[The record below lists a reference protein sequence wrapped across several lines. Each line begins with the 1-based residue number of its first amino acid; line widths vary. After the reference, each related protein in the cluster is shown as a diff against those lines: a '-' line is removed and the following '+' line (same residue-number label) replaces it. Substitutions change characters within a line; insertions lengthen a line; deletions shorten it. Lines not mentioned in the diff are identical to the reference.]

1 MCDPIKMKET
11 NHRSRYAY
19 VKSMERAKT
28 VVNMVTRVEIV
39 RRENKTST
47 VRTITNMDTLLNNVT
62 SRRIMGKNTCTVTRR
77 VVKKRSDGRK
87 KT

>member
-1 MCDPIKMKET
+1 MNET

-47 VRTITNMDTLLNNVT
+47 VRTIKKY
-62 SRRIMGKNTCTVTRR
+62 GH
-77 VVKKRSDGRK
+77 VVE
-87 KT
+87 